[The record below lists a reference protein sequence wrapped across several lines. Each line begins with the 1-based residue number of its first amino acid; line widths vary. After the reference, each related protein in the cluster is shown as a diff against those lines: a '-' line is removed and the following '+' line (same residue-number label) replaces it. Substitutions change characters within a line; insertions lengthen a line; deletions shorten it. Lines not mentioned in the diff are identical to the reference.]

1 MALVFTCKVCV
12 WGGEEQP
19 WHIDYLLS
27 FYTQAN
33 EFRMNYTNKQWFWLS
48 RICLKCLKY
57 TDYARCAVTK
67 RELCLL

>member
-33 EFRMNYTNKQWFWLS
+33 EFRMNYTLTNSGFDFQGS
-48 RICLKCLKY
+48 
-57 TDYARCAVTK
+57 V
-67 RELCLL
+67 